1 VSGSGR
7 TGYSLKTRLYFIIAF
22 LGLLPIAGAAPRVGV
37 DRWLRTRRGAAYD
50 EARTLYKQVGSRLGE
65 ANVLRGL
72 GELERGLGRNEQART
87 AYDEAAQLFGSLGM
101 TNHRDEALHGAS
113 LASTR

>member
-1 VSGSGR
+1 MPTKIHFFPLGNADTLRLDLADGR
-7 TGYSLKTRLYFIIAF
+7 KVL
-22 LGLLPIAGAAPRVGV
+22 V
-37 DRWLRTRRGAAYD
+37 DFAD
-50 EARTLYKQVGSRLGE
+50 NRLGE
-65 ANVLRGL
+65 ANVLLGL

-101 TNHRDEALHGAS
+101 MNYRDEALHGAS